1 MRTLMRRSRV
11 WALSLASGASLL
23 ALQACDATVRETVLQ
38 GVGSAA
44 TTLVSTFIQAFIES
58 LNKPDTNVP
67 TMVKADGIPAEMRPL
82 SAARNP
88 TYPPVL
94 WDSTTG

>member
-1 MRTLMRRSRV
+1 
-11 WALSLASGASLL
+11 
-23 ALQACDATVRETVLQ
+23 
-38 GVGSAA
+38 
-44 TTLVSTFIQAFIES
+44 LVSTFIQAFIES